1 MVLSDLQVFYYFAS
15 LILGMEVMFIII
27 RWRKYLQNLKTPV
40 DQRKYSQI
48 KWVQRLQRFKYSPI
62 GKRVFQLAYI
72 FMILICVILFVFLFW
87 LFEYGLSEDLLDSL
101 FKTVRQQLETI
112 I

>member
-27 RWRKYLQNLKTPV
+27 RWRKYLQNLKTSV

-62 GKRVFQLAYI
+62 GKWVFQLAYI

-101 FKTVRQQLETI
+101 FKMVRQQLETI